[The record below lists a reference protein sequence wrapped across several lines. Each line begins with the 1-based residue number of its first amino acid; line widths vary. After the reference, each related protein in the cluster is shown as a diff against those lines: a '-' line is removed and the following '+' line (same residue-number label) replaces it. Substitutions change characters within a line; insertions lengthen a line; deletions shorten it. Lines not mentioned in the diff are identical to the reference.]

1 MGSYRERPPPADLA
15 GHLRCTWTAVTGRPG
30 TVLPDGCLDLMWLG
44 GELVVAGPDTGPAPS
59 SLAVGTE
66 IAAVRFR
73 QGAAPAVLGVP
84 AAELRDQRVPL
95 VELWSGG
102 GELSR
107 RVDAAADPA
116 GRVAVLQTAVR
127 RRLADAPPVDLV
139 ALAVAAALG
148 PRGVRSGGPAIRPMR
163 RAAPDD
169 AGVAAA
175 LDPRGVRTGGPAIR
189 PTRRAAPDSAG
200 VVAALAARAG
210 LSERQL
216 HRRCLAAFGYGAKTL
231 DRVLRLQRFLALGRA
246 SPTAS
251 LAQLAAEAGY
261 ADQAHLGHDCRGLA
275 GATPTELLA
284 RSPPTALE

>member
-1 MGSYRERPPPADLA
+1 
-15 GHLRCTWTAVTGRPG
+15 V
-30 TVLPDGCLDLMWLG
+30 VLPDGCLDLMWLG
-44 GELVVAGPDTGPAPS
+44 GELVVAGPDTGPVPS

-73 QGAAPAVLGVP
+73 PGAAPAVLGVP
-84 AAELRDQRVPL
+84 ASELRDRRVPL

-116 GRVAVLQTAVR
+116 GRVAVLETAVR
-127 RRLADAPPVDLV
+127 RRLADAPSVDPV

-148 PRGVRSGGPAIRPMR
+148 PGGVRAGGPSTRRATPDAAGIAAPGPGGVRAGGPAIRPMR
-163 RAAPDD
+163 RATPDAAGIAAP
-169 AGVAAA
+169 G
-175 LDPRGVRTGGPAIR
+175 PGGVRAGGPAIR
-189 PTRRAAPDSAG
+189 PMRRATPDAAG

-216 HRRCLAAFGYGAKTL
+216 HRRCLTAFGYGAKTL

-246 SPTAS
+246 NAAAS
-251 LAQLAAEAGY
+251 LAELAAAAGY
-261 ADQAHLGHDCRGLA
+261 ADQAHLGHDCRALA

-284 RSPPTALE
+284 